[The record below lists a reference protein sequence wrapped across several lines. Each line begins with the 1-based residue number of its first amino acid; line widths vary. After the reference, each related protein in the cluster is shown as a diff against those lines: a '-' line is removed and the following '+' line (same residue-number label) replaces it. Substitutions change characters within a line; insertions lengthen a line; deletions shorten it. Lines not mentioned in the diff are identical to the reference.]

1 MYTLDAYEL
10 EIRIP
15 TARIFNNFSICYEEK
30 GGIRV
35 ANLLHES
42 AVAKACLWL
51 LNGVGPAWCMRKAPD
66 SAQLMR
72 NWK

>member
-42 AVAKACLWL
+42 AVAKACL
-51 LNGVGPAWCMRKAPD
+51 
-66 SAQLMR
+66 
-72 NWK
+72 